1 MDIQKLLF
9 VTKFE
14 ALRFD
19 ALQSLLTLQKAALQH
34 VVFLNVI
41 EREKVALRRGTGYQ
55 KEEEIKLREKA
66 NIRFIDW
73 AENLFERGLEVG
85 VYIVVGDYVK
95 QVVDAATKEEVD
107 LIVLSPPQ
115 KGRLEKL
122 LSGSEVTEIL
132 HRTGVP
138 VMVYKNLSPGGIITD
153 KPCDRI
159 LMTTDWSE
167 ASDNAIACLKNL
179 GDVVQEIHVAHVT
192 SEKSLNGESAMAV
205 QKTRKETRNKLE
217 RICDIFEA
225 EGIYSRP
232 HVYIGDVEKEI
243 QKAAHECRATMIVAG
258 TKKKTSWKDRILGS
272 LTKTLIETSI
282 FPILL
287 MPPGKRT

>member
-14 ALRFD
+14 ELRFD
-19 ALQSLLTLQKAALQH
+19 ALQSLLPLQKAALNH

-41 EREKVALRRGTGYQ
+41 ERDKVALRRGTGYQ

-73 AENLFERGLEVG
+73 AETLFEQGFEVG

-95 QVVDAATKEEVD
+95 QVVDAAAKEGVD
-107 LIVLSPPQ
+107 LIVLSPSK
-115 KGRLEKL
+115 KGKLEQL
-122 LSGSEVTEIL
+122 FSGSDVTEIL

-138 VMVYKNLSPGGIITD
+138 VLVYKNPAPGGIITD
-153 KPCDRI
+153 KPFDR
-159 LMTTDWSE
+159 LLLTTDWSPSNE
-167 ASDNAIACLKNL
+167 SAVACLKKL
-179 GDVVQEIHVAHVT
+179 GPLVQEIHVAHVAD
-192 SEKSLNGESAMAV
+192 EKSLNGDSAMAV
-205 QKTRKETRNKLE
+205 QKTRKETRNRLE

-225 EGIYSRP
+225 EGIHSRP
-232 HVYIGDVEKEI
+232 HVYIGSVETEI
-243 QKAAHECRATMIVAG
+243 EKAAHECRATMIVAG
-258 TKKKTSWKDRILGS
+258 TKTQQSWKDRILGN

-287 MPPGKRT
+287 VPPEKRH